1 MEEGRIIKAL
11 SGFYYVQ
18 TENGVVECRARGRF
32 RKEGT
37 SPLVGDCVS
46 IVREQGKGTVDTILP
61 RRNAFIRP
69 AVANMDVLVV
79 LASCA
84 IPQTEPFLIDR
95 ILTIAARQDVP
106 CLVCV
111 NKDDLAP
118 AAPLADIYRK
128 AGIPTIVTSAAT
140 GEGIEA
146 LRAQIA
152 GKFAVFTG
160 NSGVGKS
167 SVLNALAPELALPV
181 GEVSQKLGRGR
192 HTTRHIELF
201 SLPGGTYIADTPGF
215 SSFDTDRMDAIPEE
229 ELAQTALV
237 VRPEKD
243 ETFLRKNA
251 RLTAEGALATVM
263 RVKKRALM
271 RETALVTGYGR
282 IGREMTARLCALGM
296 FVIVCARSE
305 EQMRMAH
312 AAGAHPVPLAQIAAA
327 CRQADVII
335 NTIPAHVLGDAA
347 LAETARDTPIIE
359 LASAPY
365 GLEMQK
371 AVKLGL
377 QVCVESGLPGRYA
390 PLDAGEALFDA
401 LTRAM
406 GTRKEDAQCAT

>member
-1 MEEGRIIKAL
+1 MRLIAFGGDERMRGALLAAGRAGWETLHIEDAADVPDEMPPAQAVMLPWPRSFREERLISAKGGLERERVLAL
-11 SGFYYVQ
+11 IPA
-18 TENGVVECRARGRF
+18 CRA
-32 RKEGT
+32 
-37 SPLVGDCVS
+37 
-46 IVREQGKGTVDTILP
+46 
-61 RRNAFIRP
+61 
-69 AVANMDVLVV
+69 V
-79 LASCA
+79 LAGG
-84 IPQTEPFLIDR
+84 
-95 ILTIAARQDVP
+95 DV
-106 CLVCV
+106 
-111 NKDDLAP
+111 K
-118 AAPLADIYRK
+118 
-128 AGIPTIVTSAAT
+128 
-140 GEGIEA
+140 
-146 LRAQIA
+146 
-152 GKFAVFTG
+152 
-160 NSGVGKS
+160 
-167 SVLNALAPELALPV
+167 
-181 GEVSQKLGRGR
+181 
-192 HTTRHIELF
+192 
-201 SLPGGTYIADTPGF
+201 
-215 SSFDTDRMDAIPEE
+215 EE

-312 AAGAHPVPLAQIAAA
+312 AAGAHSVPLAQIAAA
-327 CRQADVII
+327 SRQAEVMI
-335 NTIPAHVLGDAA
+335 NTIP
-347 LAETARDTPIIE
+347 AETARDTPIIE

>member
-1 MEEGRIIKAL
+1 MRLIAFGGDERMRGALLAAGRAGWETLHIEDAADVPDEMPPAQAVMLPWPRSFREERLISAKGGLERERVLAL
-11 SGFYYVQ
+11 IPA
-18 TENGVVECRARGRF
+18 CRA
-32 RKEGT
+32 
-37 SPLVGDCVS
+37 
-46 IVREQGKGTVDTILP
+46 
-61 RRNAFIRP
+61 
-69 AVANMDVLVV
+69 V
-79 LASCA
+79 LAGG
-84 IPQTEPFLIDR
+84 
-95 ILTIAARQDVP
+95 DV
-106 CLVCV
+106 
-111 NKDDLAP
+111 K
-118 AAPLADIYRK
+118 
-128 AGIPTIVTSAAT
+128 
-140 GEGIEA
+140 
-146 LRAQIA
+146 
-152 GKFAVFTG
+152 
-160 NSGVGKS
+160 
-167 SVLNALAPELALPV
+167 
-181 GEVSQKLGRGR
+181 
-192 HTTRHIELF
+192 
-201 SLPGGTYIADTPGF
+201 
-215 SSFDTDRMDAIPEE
+215 EE

-305 EQMRMAH
+305 
-312 AAGAHPVPLAQIAAA
+312 
-327 CRQADVII
+327 ADVII

>member
-1 MEEGRIIKAL
+1 MKAIWLACCACGDYGLLQREVEGRDAGAQVL
-11 SGFYYVQ
+11 
-18 TENGVVECRARGRF
+18 R
-32 RKEGT
+32 
-37 SPLVGDCVS
+37 VGDLDGLVS
-46 IVREQGKGTVDTILP
+46 MARAFP
-61 RRNAFIRP
+61 SRRGA
-69 AVANMDVLVV
+69 
-79 LASCA
+79 A
-84 IPQTEPFLIDR
+84 I
-95 ILTIAARQDVP
+95 IAAALFDAEDV
-106 CLVCV
+106 
-111 NKDDLAP
+111 
-118 AAPLADIYRK
+118 RK
-128 AGIPTIVTSAAT
+128 TV
-140 GEGIEA
+140 
-146 LRAQIA
+146 
-152 GKFAVFTG
+152 
-160 NSGVGKS
+160 
-167 SVLNALAPELALPV
+167 
-181 GEVSQKLGRGR
+181 
-192 HTTRHIELF
+192 
-201 SLPGGTYIADTPGF
+201 
-215 SSFDTDRMDAIPEE
+215 
-229 ELAQTALV
+229 
-237 VRPEKD
+237 
-243 ETFLRKNA
+243 A

>member
-1 MEEGRIIKAL
+1 MRLIAFGGDERMRGALLAAGRAGWETLHIEDAADVPDEMPPAQAVMLPWPRSFREERLISAKGGLERERVLAL
-11 SGFYYVQ
+11 IPV
-18 TENGVVECRARGRF
+18 CRA
-32 RKEGT
+32 
-37 SPLVGDCVS
+37 
-46 IVREQGKGTVDTILP
+46 
-61 RRNAFIRP
+61 
-69 AVANMDVLVV
+69 V
-79 LASCA
+79 LAGG
-84 IPQTEPFLIDR
+84 
-95 ILTIAARQDVP
+95 DV
-106 CLVCV
+106 
-111 NKDDLAP
+111 K
-118 AAPLADIYRK
+118 
-128 AGIPTIVTSAAT
+128 
-140 GEGIEA
+140 
-146 LRAQIA
+146 
-152 GKFAVFTG
+152 
-160 NSGVGKS
+160 
-167 SVLNALAPELALPV
+167 
-181 GEVSQKLGRGR
+181 
-192 HTTRHIELF
+192 
-201 SLPGGTYIADTPGF
+201 
-215 SSFDTDRMDAIPEE
+215 EE

-312 AAGAHPVPLAQIAAA
+312 GAGAHPVPLAQIAAA

>member
-1 MEEGRIIKAL
+1 MRLIAFGGDERMRGALLAAGRAGWETLHIEDAADVPDEMPPAQAVMLPWPRSFREERLIPA
-11 SGFYYVQ
+11 
-18 TENGVVECRARGRF
+18 CRA
-32 RKEGT
+32 
-37 SPLVGDCVS
+37 
-46 IVREQGKGTVDTILP
+46 
-61 RRNAFIRP
+61 
-69 AVANMDVLVV
+69 V
-79 LASCA
+79 LAGG
-84 IPQTEPFLIDR
+84 
-95 ILTIAARQDVP
+95 DV
-106 CLVCV
+106 
-111 NKDDLAP
+111 K
-118 AAPLADIYRK
+118 
-128 AGIPTIVTSAAT
+128 
-140 GEGIEA
+140 
-146 LRAQIA
+146 
-152 GKFAVFTG
+152 
-160 NSGVGKS
+160 
-167 SVLNALAPELALPV
+167 
-181 GEVSQKLGRGR
+181 
-192 HTTRHIELF
+192 
-201 SLPGGTYIADTPGF
+201 
-215 SSFDTDRMDAIPEE
+215 EE

-347 LAETARDTPIIE
+347 LAATARDTPIIE

>member
-1 MEEGRIIKAL
+1 
-11 SGFYYVQ
+11 
-18 TENGVVECRARGRF
+18 
-32 RKEGT
+32 
-37 SPLVGDCVS
+37 
-46 IVREQGKGTVDTILP
+46 
-61 RRNAFIRP
+61 
-69 AVANMDVLVV
+69 
-79 LASCA
+79 
-84 IPQTEPFLIDR
+84 
-95 ILTIAARQDVP
+95 
-106 CLVCV
+106 
-111 NKDDLAP
+111 
-118 AAPLADIYRK
+118 
-128 AGIPTIVTSAAT
+128 
-140 GEGIEA
+140 
-146 LRAQIA
+146 
-152 GKFAVFTG
+152 
-160 NSGVGKS
+160 
-167 SVLNALAPELALPV
+167 
-181 GEVSQKLGRGR
+181 
-192 HTTRHIELF
+192 
-201 SLPGGTYIADTPGF
+201 
-215 SSFDTDRMDAIPEE
+215 
-229 ELAQTALV
+229 
-237 VRPEKD
+237 
-243 ETFLRKNA
+243 
-251 RLTAEGALATVM
+251 M

-347 LAETARDTPIIE
+347 LAATARDTPIIE

>member
-1 MEEGRIIKAL
+1 MRLIAFGGDERMRGALLAAGRAGWETLHIEDAADVPDEMPPAQAVMLPWPRSFREERLISAKGGLERERVLAL
-11 SGFYYVQ
+11 IPA
-18 TENGVVECRARGRF
+18 CRA
-32 RKEGT
+32 
-37 SPLVGDCVS
+37 
-46 IVREQGKGTVDTILP
+46 
-61 RRNAFIRP
+61 
-69 AVANMDVLVV
+69 V
-79 LASCA
+79 LAGG
-84 IPQTEPFLIDR
+84 
-95 ILTIAARQDVP
+95 DV
-106 CLVCV
+106 
-111 NKDDLAP
+111 K
-118 AAPLADIYRK
+118 
-128 AGIPTIVTSAAT
+128 
-140 GEGIEA
+140 
-146 LRAQIA
+146 
-152 GKFAVFTG
+152 
-160 NSGVGKS
+160 
-167 SVLNALAPELALPV
+167 
-181 GEVSQKLGRGR
+181 
-192 HTTRHIELF
+192 
-201 SLPGGTYIADTPGF
+201 
-215 SSFDTDRMDAIPEE
+215 EE

-347 LAETARDTPIIE
+347 LEGVPRDTPIIE

-365 GLEMQK
+365 GLNMQK

-377 QVCVESGLPGRYA
+377 RVCVESGLPGRYA

-401 LTRAM
+401 LISAM
-406 GTRKEDAQCAT
+406 TKREGNAK

>member
-1 MEEGRIIKAL
+1 MRLIAFGGDERMRGALLAAGRAGWETLHIEDAADVPDEMPPAQAVMLPWPRSFREERLISAKGGLERERVLAL
-11 SGFYYVQ
+11 IPA
-18 TENGVVECRARGRF
+18 CRA
-32 RKEGT
+32 
-37 SPLVGDCVS
+37 
-46 IVREQGKGTVDTILP
+46 
-61 RRNAFIRP
+61 
-69 AVANMDVLVV
+69 V
-79 LASCA
+79 LAGG
-84 IPQTEPFLIDR
+84 
-95 ILTIAARQDVP
+95 DV
-106 CLVCV
+106 
-111 NKDDLAP
+111 K
-118 AAPLADIYRK
+118 
-128 AGIPTIVTSAAT
+128 
-140 GEGIEA
+140 
-146 LRAQIA
+146 
-152 GKFAVFTG
+152 
-160 NSGVGKS
+160 
-167 SVLNALAPELALPV
+167 
-181 GEVSQKLGRGR
+181 
-192 HTTRHIELF
+192 
-201 SLPGGTYIADTPGF
+201 
-215 SSFDTDRMDAIPEE
+215 EE

-377 QVCVESGLPGRYA
+377 QVCVESGLTGRYA

>member
-1 MEEGRIIKAL
+1 MAKKAAKGAAAKKKRTV
-11 SGFYYVQ
+11 SGKRGKPGKKTNQGVDPRGVAGIAVLCLGLLALFCQFIPSNGGFLNRCMLIVRGLGGMLCLLLPVVVCWA
-18 TENGVVECRARGRF
+18 GVVLVFFGERKLSARTLILSSLIFLFVEAMFQLF
-32 RKEGT
+32 RISG
-37 SPLVGDCVS
+37 V
-46 IVREQGKGTVDTILP
+46 
-61 RRNAFIRP
+61 NA
-69 AVANMDVLVV
+69 V
-79 LASCA
+79 LAGG
-84 IPQTEPFLIDR
+84 
-95 ILTIAARQDVP
+95 DV
-106 CLVCV
+106 
-111 NKDDLAP
+111 K
-118 AAPLADIYRK
+118 
-128 AGIPTIVTSAAT
+128 
-140 GEGIEA
+140 
-146 LRAQIA
+146 
-152 GKFAVFTG
+152 
-160 NSGVGKS
+160 
-167 SVLNALAPELALPV
+167 
-181 GEVSQKLGRGR
+181 
-192 HTTRHIELF
+192 
-201 SLPGGTYIADTPGF
+201 
-215 SSFDTDRMDAIPEE
+215 EE

-347 LAETARDTPIIE
+347 LAATARDTSIIE